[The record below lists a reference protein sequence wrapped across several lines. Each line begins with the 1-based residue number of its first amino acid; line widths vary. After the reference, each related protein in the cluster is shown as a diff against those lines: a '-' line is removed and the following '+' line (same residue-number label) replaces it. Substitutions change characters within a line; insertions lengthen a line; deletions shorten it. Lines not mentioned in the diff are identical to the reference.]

1 MNREPVVRRRGGEEV
16 ADDRGASAKKNVG
29 PLEGRV
35 LFARF
40 LTRGEGGDEV
50 AGLVVLDDR
59 RRAGGDEVEQDIWVG
74 EDVRGADAGKADEA
88 GEFAVAADGGDR
100 AADEAG
106 FEARGFLLGRE
117 ALANCPGLAL
127 QKGALCQGAF
137 SRIRRTLCSLAGP
150 AARNVT
156 SRKPKCR

>member
-40 LTRGEGGDEV
+40 LTGGEGGDQV

-59 RRAGGDEVEQDIWVG
+59 RRAGGDEVEKDIWFG

-88 GEFAVAADGGDR
+88 GEFTVAADGGDR

-106 FEARGFLLGRE
+106 FEARRFLVR
-117 ALANCPGLAL
+117 
-127 QKGALCQGAF
+127 GA
-137 SRIRRTLCSLAGP
+137 AGP
-150 AARNVT
+150 GGRANWPAWVLQRRAA
-156 SRKPKCR
+156 CRGVGWRSCGTPS